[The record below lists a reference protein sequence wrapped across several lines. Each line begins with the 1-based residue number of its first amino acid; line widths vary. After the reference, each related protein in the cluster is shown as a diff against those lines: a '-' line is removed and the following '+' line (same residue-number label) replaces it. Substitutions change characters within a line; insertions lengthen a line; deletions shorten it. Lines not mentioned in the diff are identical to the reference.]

1 MKPAPN
7 VFASA
12 SIALFLFLAGTNLT
26 RADLTIVQKVEMGS
40 TPGEMTIR
48 IKGDK
53 VRVDPA
59 PQVSM
64 ITDNKTGDTVTLM
77 HNEKKALRM
86 SGEKMKAAA
95 DMVSKFAGSAT
106 PAAERSKLTPLGRTE
121 QVNGMPAQLYTVDT
135 AVGKAT
141 YYIATNYPDAAA
153 ILKEMQATQPAALAS
168 TTTNMPDFRDL
179 PGVPLKIEMDGHG
192 RHIVMTLVS
201 IKRDPIPDGVFVVP
215 PGYTDMKMPEIFG
228 GKNSRPTDSGTPKG
242 PNQPAITPIPQP
254 TP

>member
-1 MKPAPN
+1 MKRIP
-7 VFASA
+7 
-12 SIALFLFLAGTNLT
+12 LFLLVGAAVTAQ
-26 RADLTIVQKVEMGS
+26 ADLTIVQKVEMGS

-59 PQVSM
+59 PQVSI

-77 HNEKKALRM
+77 HDEKKALRM
-86 SGEKMKAAA
+86 SGDKMKAAVE
-95 DMVSKFAGSAT
+95 MVSKFAGSGAT
-106 PAAERSKLTPLGRTE
+106 PAAQRSRLEPVGRTE
-121 QVNGMPAQLYTVDT
+121 QVNGMPAAVYTVET

-153 ILKEMQATQPAALAS
+153 ILKEMQATQPAALANA
-168 TTTNMPDFRDL
+168 TTNMPDFRDL
-179 PGVPLKIEMDGHG
+179 PGVPLKIEMDGQG

-201 IKRDPIPDGVFVVP
+201 IKRDPIPDAEFIVP
-215 PGYTDMKMPEIFG
+215 PSYNAVKMPQIFG
-228 GKNSRPTDSGTPKG
+228 GKNVPATDSATPKVS
-242 PNQPAITPIPQP
+242 NQAPITPIPQP

>member
-1 MKPAPN
+1 MKPNYLARTL
-7 VFASA
+7 V
-12 SIALFLFLAGTNLT
+12 ALLLIFGGDATAL
-26 RADLTIVQKVEMGS
+26 ADLTIVQKVEVGS

-53 VRVDPA
+53 VRIDPA

-77 HNEKKALRM
+77 HSEKKAIRM

-95 DMVSKFAGSAT
+95 EMVSKFTGAT
-106 PAAERSKLTPLGRTE
+106 PAGSRSTFTPLGRKE
-121 QVNGMPAQLYTVDT
+121 DVNGISTELYTIDT

-141 YYIATNYPDAAA
+141 YYIALNYPDAAV
-153 ILKEMQATQPAALAS
+153 ILKEMQAAQPAALANAA
-168 TTTNMPDFRDL
+168 TNMPDYRNL
-179 PGVPLKIEMDGHG
+179 PGVPIKIEMDAQN

-201 IKRDPIPDGVFVVP
+201 IKRDLIPDANFVVP
-215 PGYTDMKMPEIFG
+215 SDYSEMKMPEIFG
-228 GKNSRPTDSGTPKG
+228 GKKAPPT
-242 PNQPAITPIPQP
+242 QP

>member
-1 MKPAPN
+1 MKR
-7 VFASA
+7 F
-12 SIALFLFLAGTNLT
+12 ALFLVLVAATAA
-26 RADLTIVQKVEMGS
+26 RADLTIVQKVEMDS

-64 ITDNKTGDTVTLM
+64 ITDSKTGDTVTLM

-86 SGEKMKAAA
+86 SGDRMKAAA
-95 DMVSKFAGSAT
+95 EMVSKFAGGNAT
-106 PAAERSKLTPLGRTE
+106 PAAQRPKLTPIGRTE
-121 QVNGMPAQLYTVDT
+121 QVNGMPAQLYTIDT

-141 YYIATNYPDAAA
+141 YYIATNYPDAPA

-168 TTTNMPDFRDL
+168 ATTNMPDFRDL
-179 PGVPLKIEMDGHG
+179 PGVPLKIEMDGQG

-201 IKRDPIPDGVFVVP
+201 IKRDPIPDAEFVVP
-215 PGYTDMKMPEIFG
+215 PGYSDVKMPALFG
-228 GKNSRPTDSGTPKG
+228 GKNAPANESATPRP
-242 PNQPAITPIPQP
+242 PNQPGSTPVPHS